1 MVGVRAR
8 PFYEVCRVTTGIARI
23 APNGLTTAAA
33 TTGAPF
39 PVATTFGM
47 MPLQLEQAISLPLA
61 IAHGKATTP
70 LPSATAPGKAATPLP
85 SAIAPGIAATPFPS
99 SAAPGKAAIPLPL
112 TTAPGRAAILG
123 VGGAAIAH
131 ARLTACNKSI

>member
-8 PFYEVCRVTTGIARI
+8 PFYAVCRVTTGIARI
-23 APNGLTTAAA
+23 APNGLTTAAV
-33 TTGAPF
+33 TTGAPV

-61 IAHGKATTP
+61 AA
-70 LPSATAPGKAATPLP
+70 LGKAATPLP
-85 SAIAPGIAATPFPS
+85 LAIALGIAATPLS
-99 SAAPGKAAIPLPL
+99 SSTAPGKAAIPLPL

-123 VGGAAIAH
+123 VGGATIAH
-131 ARLTACNKSI
+131 ALLTACNQSI